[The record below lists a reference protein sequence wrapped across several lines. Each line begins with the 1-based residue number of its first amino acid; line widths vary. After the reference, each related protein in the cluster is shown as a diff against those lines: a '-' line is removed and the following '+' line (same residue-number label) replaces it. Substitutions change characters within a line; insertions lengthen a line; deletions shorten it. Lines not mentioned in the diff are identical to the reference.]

1 MGSIYKLLKK
11 MISENVENGCVA
23 MFVYYWHNKGILTTI
38 EKDELLELVKNDNTI
53 ITADNAIQCV
63 IDKFDNFDNIT
74 SKFISKLNNALLRAA
89 VYDQT
94 TYENLKTQIDA
105 L

>member
-23 MFVYYWHNKGILTTI
+23 MFVYYWHNKGILTTT
-38 EKDELLELVKNDNTI
+38 EKDEFLELVKNDNTI
-53 ITADNAIQCV
+53 ITPDNSIECV
-63 IDKFDNFDNIT
+63 INKFDNFDNIT
-74 SKFISKLNNALLRAA
+74 SKFISKLNDALLRSS

-94 TYENLKTQIDA
+94 THDNLQTQIDA